1 MTASTDQFVDIT
13 KRSQDVLAESVR
25 TWAETW
31 QGLASQ
37 FTSAGNGRPQL
48 PDAGVAV
55 DRMFDFAE
63 QMLSQQRDFAKT
75 VVGASQHAVDTWTD
89 QAAKA
94 AEQVTD
100 NAVHNAER
108 AGEATQKATDSAAE
122 KTRATTRSNGSK

>member
-25 TWAETW
+25 SWAETW

-37 FTSAGNGRPQL
+37 FSGSHRSQF

-55 DRMFDFAE
+55 DRVFDFAE
-63 QMLSQQRDFAKT
+63 QVLSQQREFAKT
-75 VVGASQHAVDTWTD
+75 VVGASQHAVDTWSD
-89 QAAKA
+89 QAAKV

-100 NAVHNAER
+100 NAVHNADR
-108 AGEATQKATDSAAE
+108 AGEATQKAADSAAE
-122 KTRATTRSNGSK
+122 KTRQTRSSASK

>member
-31 QGLASQ
+31 QGLATQ
-37 FTSAGNGRPQL
+37 FTAGTGRPQL

-55 DRMFDFAE
+55 DRVFDFAE
-63 QMLSQQRDFAKT
+63 QVLAQQREFAKT

-89 QAAKA
+89 QAAKV

-122 KTRATTRSNGSK
+122 KTRATTRGNGSK

>member
-13 KRSQDVLAESVR
+13 KRSQEVLAESVR
-25 TWAETW
+25 TWAQTW
-31 QGLASQ
+31 QGLATQ
-37 FTSAGNGRPQL
+37 FSAGNGRPQL

-55 DRMFDFAE
+55 DRVFDFAE
-63 QMLSQQRDFAKT
+63 QVLSQQREFAKT

-100 NAVHNAER
+100 SAVHTAER
-108 AGEATQKATDSAAE
+108 AGQAAQKATDSAAE
-122 KTRATTRSNGSK
+122 KTRATTRSNGAK

>member
-25 TWAETW
+25 TWAQTW
-31 QGLASQ
+31 QGLATQ
-37 FTSAGNGRPQL
+37 FTAGNGRQQL

-55 DRMFDFAE
+55 DRVFDFAE
-63 QMLSQQRDFAKT
+63 QVLAQQREFAKT

-89 QAAKA
+89 QAAKV

>member
-25 TWAETW
+25 SWAETW

-37 FTSAGNGRPQL
+37 FTAGNSRPQF

-63 QMLSQQRDFAKT
+63 QVLGQQREFAKT

-89 QAAKA
+89 QAAKV

-100 NAVHNAER
+100 NAVHNTER
-108 AGEATQKATDSAAE
+108 AGQATQKAADSAAE

>member
-37 FTSAGNGRPQL
+37 FTGSHRPQF

-55 DRMFDFAE
+55 DRVFDFAE
-63 QMLSQQRDFAKT
+63 QMLGRQREFAKT
-75 VVGASQHAVDTWTD
+75 VVGASQYAVDTWTD
-89 QAAKA
+89 QAAKV

-108 AGEATQKATDSAAE
+108 AGEATQKAADSAAE
-122 KTRATTRSNGSK
+122 KTRQ

>member
-25 TWAETW
+25 NWAEAW
-31 QGLASQ
+31 QGLAGQ
-37 FTSAGNGRPQL
+37 FTGNGRPQF

-55 DRMFDFAE
+55 DRVFDFYE
-63 QMLSQQRDFAKT
+63 QMLGQQREFAKT

-89 QAAKA
+89 QAAKV

-122 KTRATTRSNGSK
+122 KTRANRSSAAK

>member
-25 TWAETW
+25 GWAETW

-37 FTSAGNGRPQL
+37 LTGHGRPQI

-55 DRMFDFAE
+55 DRVFDFYE
-63 QMLSQQRDFAKT
+63 QMLGQQREFAKT

-89 QAAKA
+89 QAAKV

-108 AGEATQKATDSAAE
+108 AGEATAKATDSAAE
-122 KTRATTRSNGSK
+122 KVRNTRSTSAK